1 MMDQHPLLF
10 WLPLGLDLSGWG
22 VRLAMV
28 PVIAL
33 RQKNPLN
40 CLAWLAIIFVL
51 PWIGLLAYLLMG
63 ERSLGFLRVRKR
75 LKRHK
80 AFDAVHRLRALLPDF
95 DNPRMRRDYEVLVQ
109 LAESH
114 GGLPLLAGNKAEL
127 LADVEDVVRRLA
139 ADIDAA
145 RQHVHMVFYI
155 FRDDAMGRLV
165 GEALIRAARRGV
177 RCRVLA
183 DMVGSRGFFSGL
195 GARLRENG
203 VQVVAGLTAN
213 PLRMRLARLD
223 VRNHRKLAVID
234 GTVAYAGSQNIV
246 EPVFGHR
253 KAGAWHDVM
262 VRISGPSARQLQMVF
277 VEDWYLETGHDLA
290 APSLFPP
297 AQEEGAAAVQ
307 IVPTGPDRPTEG
319 FQDLL
324 IQAIQSAR
332 RNVVITSPYFIPNEG
347 LLTALRLAVNRGVE
361 VDLILPRA
369 SDHPLVDLASFY
381 YCGVLLECGANV
393 HLFEEGMLHA
403 KLLRVDD
410 AVAML
415 GSANF
420 DIRSFYL
427 NLEVVLFMYDQ
438 EFLYTVNQLQ
448 SQYQRHSRQVDPRR
462 WAARPFARR
471 LAEAIAKVFSPLL

>member
-1 MMDQHPLLF
+1 MLF
-10 WLPLGLDLSGWG
+10 WLSLSLDISGWII
-22 VRLAMV
+22 RLVMV

-33 RQKNPLN
+33 RQKNPMT
-40 CLAWLAIIFVL
+40 CLAWLAILFVL
-51 PWIGLLAYLLMG
+51 PWVGLLAYLLMG

-80 AFDAVHRLRALLPDF
+80 AFDVVHRLQAVLPDF
-95 DNPRMRRDYEVLVQ
+95 DNPRVRRDYEILVQ

-114 GGLPLLAGNKAEL
+114 GGLPLLAGNKVDL
-127 LADVEDVVRRLA
+127 LADVQDVVRRLVE
-139 ADIDAA
+139 DIDQA
-145 RQHVHMVFYI
+145 RHHVHLVFYM
-155 FRDDAMGRLV
+155 FRDDAMGRAV
-165 GEALIRAARRGV
+165 SEALIRAATRGV
-177 RCRVLA
+177 PCRLLA
-183 DMVGSRGFFSGL
+183 DMVGSRGFFSSL
-195 GARLRENG
+195 GARLQEQG
-203 VQVVAGLTAN
+203 VEVVAGLSAN

-234 GTVAYAGSQNIV
+234 GAVAYAGSQNIV

-277 VEDWYLETGHDLA
+277 VEDWYLETGHALEGD
-290 APSLFPP
+290 SLFPL
-297 AQEEGAAAVQ
+297 AHEEGGVAMQ

-324 IQAIQSAR
+324 IQAIQSAQ
-332 RNVVITSPYFIPNEG
+332 RNVAITSPYFIPNEG

-361 VDLILPRA
+361 VDLILPQR
-369 SDHPLVDLASFY
+369 SDHPLVDLVSFY

-393 HLFEEGMLHA
+393 YLFENGMLHA

-410 AVAML
+410 TMAML

-427 NLEVVLFMYDQ
+427 NLELVLFLFDQ
-438 EFLYTVNQLQ
+438 EFLYTVSQLQ
-448 SQYQRHSRQVDPRR
+448 SQYRRHSQRADPVLWKR
-462 WAARPFARR
+462 RPFSRR
-471 LAEAIAKVFSPLL
+471 LAEAVAKMFSPLL